1 MALPRLS
8 RLELQIMETLWARGA
23 SSVRELQEAFPE
35 NDRPA
40 FTTVQTIVTRLEAK
54 KAVRLTK
61 RIGKAN
67 IFEAAISRK
76 RAHGR
81 LIDELLDLFG
91 SKPVMAHMIRTGQ
104 LTLEDI
110 KEAEQELRKLAR
122 RERDERS
129 ECKPDRAQPSRKEQT
144 K

>member
-1 MALPRLS
+1 MASPRLS
-8 RLELQIMETLWARGA
+8 RLELQVMEILWARGA
-23 SSVRELQEAFPE
+23 CSVRELQEAFPE
-35 NDRPA
+35 KDRPA
-40 FTTVQTIVTRLEAK
+40 FTTVQTILTRLEAK

-67 IFEAAISRK
+67 IFEAAISQK

-81 LIDELLDLFG
+81 LIDELLELFG
-91 SKPVMAHMIRTGQ
+91 SKPVMAHMVRAGH

-110 KEAEQELRKLAR
+110 KEAEQELRKLAQ
-122 RERDERS
+122 RE
-129 ECKPDRAQPSRKEQT
+129 RKEQT

>member
-8 RLELQIMETLWARGA
+8 RLELQIMETFWARGA
-23 SSVRELQEAFPE
+23 CSVRELQEAFPE
-35 NDRPA
+35 KDRPA

-54 KAVRLTK
+54 KAVRFTK

-81 LIDELLDLFG
+81 LIDELLGLFG
-91 SKPVMAHMIRTGQ
+91 SKPVMAHMVRTGQ

-122 RERDERS
+122 RER
-129 ECKPDRAQPSRKEQT
+129 KEQT

>member
-23 SSVRELQEAFPE
+23 CSVRELQEAFPE
-35 NDRPA
+35 KDRPA

-81 LIDELLDLFG
+81 LIDEMLDLFG
-91 SKPVMAHMIRTGQ
+91 SKPVMAHMVRTGH

-110 KEAEQELRKLAR
+110 KEAEQELRKVAW
-122 RERDERS
+122 RE
-129 ECKPDRAQPSRKEQT
+129 RKEQT

>member
-23 SSVRELQEAFPE
+23 CSVRELQEAFPE
-35 NDRPA
+35 KDRPA

-81 LIDELLDLFG
+81 LIDEMLDLFG
-91 SKPVMAHMIRTGQ
+91 SKPVMAHMVRTGH

-110 KEAEQELRKLAR
+110 KEAEQELRKVAR
-122 RERDERS
+122 RE
-129 ECKPDRAQPSRKEQT
+129 RKEQT

>member
-1 MALPRLS
+1 
-8 RLELQIMETLWARGA
+8 
-23 SSVRELQEAFPE
+23 VRELQEAFPE
-35 NDRPA
+35 KDRPA
-40 FTTVQTIVTRLEAK
+40 FTTVQTIVSRLEAK

-81 LIDELLDLFG
+81 LIDELLSLFG
-91 SKPVMAHMIRTGQ
+91 SKPVMAHMVRTGQ
-104 LTLEDI
+104 LTLDDI
-110 KEAEQELRKLAR
+110 KEAEQEIRKLAR
-122 RERDERS
+122 RER
-129 ECKPDRAQPSRKEQT
+129 KEQA